1 MSNSWK
7 QYGGKYKSFKTF
19 SIGTVVADD
28 VLLRQKYSGEFQIL
42 GSISV
47 SENVGA
53 KGLQIIDNG
62 DNDLINLTLDPI
74 LGTNGNLHITTPMR
88 FGMNANENGA
98 KNGIQAESISTD
110 FIQGSASGI
119 GINTTDASGSFHIM
133 GRPGGVH
140 DLVVSSMDASSS
152 TVLTRNRDN
161 KGIRAVAKESGAL
174 SIEFYGNDITN
185 LQQGS
190 QAAIQFSDGKL
201 AFNTDELG
209 FGDANQQ
216 KFLRF
221 AYDALG
227 DNYNVFS
234 GTSLNLASAKNE
246 FSNTLIKVAAE
257 DNTGL
262 AIAGGAFPLN
272 PTVDKFGSI
281 GILNTN
287 SKFDTALTIVSDNT
301 VRDINLGYVPN
312 KRVKVG
318 VNTVNPDDGYTFNV
332 NGKMKIEN
340 SEINEIIFIEAAPI
354 RIIQDFNPAAVTQ
367 GTTKLKYFTGTA
379 TGFPSTIRQTDPI
392 SYNYDIY
399 DNSNNGLG
407 NWSKIDLGF
416 DAKGRFR
423 LGATPAVSSIL
434 HYVRLDVTPN
444 INSVFR
450 VVAADD
456 STIRF
461 NRGIDSTF
469 ESRLKIIGKQT
480 WANNA
485 TLSTTDT
492 DEDGNFI
499 VIKQAGVSSRY
510 FGDSNLGEGRTHFK
524 YAEVIMR
531 PDNYLII
538 ILQEID
544 GFTFMLDFGR
554 SYGNPDTTSSDGTSR
569 GSQIY
574 GANVPPGTVTDIIGT
589 PATNIANKRK
599 TNVLFGGNEGN
610 EQFSIPYFDISL
622 AIVDIDLS
630 HNQPNDSI
638 HHTFDVV
645 DNSGHYL
652 YVLGTSGFLK
662 FKNSYSIPVI
672 PSGENE
678 FKIGNESQSTIGL
691 LNDQTVQLSDQH
703 LLTNRYNNRIEIS
716 NKEHFNMSIYRDD
729 RNYMVAVGDNQ
740 ITYSLDGGG
749 SWNIILAKDIPD
761 ISLNID
767 KGIPAPKL
775 RGLEIVDDKE
785 IYIVGDGTIIYN
797 LDGSSNLSNLDSNG
811 QYSGWKSIP
820 EEFLN
825 ISGVGTALT
834 SQNSKLIDF
843 KKIDQDNYYVTR
855 YLQDF
860 SYNQTHRGEIVTI
873 HLYLPNWYNRETN
886 DVLDICGNVMISGN
900 LNFDYTS
907 KLSSNSNLITVA
919 NNTDLK
925 LENNLDVS
933 GIIHSRGVVYQF

>member
-1 MSNSWK
+1 MYIIMSNSWK

-47 SENVGA
+47 SESVAA

-216 KFLRF
+216 KFLRY

-312 KRVKVG
+312 KRVKLG

-379 TGFPSTIRQTDPI
+379 TGFPSTVRQTDPI

-399 DNSNNGLG
+399 DNNNNGLG
-407 NWSKIDLGF
+407 NWSKTDLGF

-469 ESRLKIIGKQT
+469 ESRLKITGKQS
-480 WANNA
+480 WVISEAI
-485 TLSTTDT
+485 STTET
-492 DEDGNFI
+492 DDEGNFI
-499 VIKQAGVSSRY
+499 VLKEAGDTSRY
-510 FGDSNLGEGRTHFK
+510 FRDSGAGEGRTHFK

-554 SYGNPDTTSSDGTSR
+554 SYGDQDFTTNEST
-569 GSQIY
+569 GSQVY
-574 GANVPPGTVTDIIGT
+574 GANVPEVIGSSTDGLS
-589 PATNIANKRK
+589 KR
-599 TNVLFGGNEGN
+599 TRNLLISNEN
-610 EQFSIPYFDISL
+610 EIEIPYFDISL

-638 HHTFDVV
+638 HHTFDVS
-645 DNSGHYL
+645 NNNGHYL

-662 FKNSYSIPVI
+662 FKNSYVP
-672 PSGENE
+672 ETA
-678 FKIGNESQSTIGL
+678 FAIGSEGKSTIGL
-691 LNDQTVQLSDQH
+691 LNDQNVQQSDQH

-716 NKEHFNMSIYRDD
+716 NKEHFDMSIYRDD
-729 RNYMVAVGDNQ
+729 PNYMVAVGDNQ

-797 LDGSSNLSNLDSNG
+797 LDGSNNLSNLDSNG

-873 HLYLPNWYNRETN
+873 HLYLPNWYNRESN

>member
-1 MSNSWK
+1 MYIIMSNSWK

-47 SENVGA
+47 SESVGA

-133 GRPGGVH
+133 GRPGAVH

-185 LQQGS
+185 LQQGA

-301 VRDINLGYVPN
+301 LRDSNLELGYVPN

-340 SEINEIIFIEAAPI
+340 SEINEITFIEAAPI
-354 RIIQDFNPAAVTQ
+354 RIIQDFNPAAAIR

-379 TGFPSTIRQTDPI
+379 TGFPSTVRQTDPI

-399 DNSNNGLG
+399 DNNNNGLG
-407 NWSKIDLGF
+407 NWSKTDLGF
-416 DAKGRFR
+416 GSTGGFR

-434 HYVRLDVTPN
+434 HYNNVLDN
-444 INSVFR
+444 NNAARVFR

-461 NRGIDSTF
+461 NRGTDPTF
-469 ESRLKIIGKQT
+469 EGKLSIT
-480 WANNA
+480 AKVAWA
-485 TLSTTDT
+485 
-492 DEDGNFI
+492 E
-499 VIKQAGVSSRY
+499 KQPGISSRY
-510 FGDSNLGEGRTHFK
+510 FGDINLLEDRTHFK

-538 ILQEID
+538 ILQEVD

-554 SYGNPDTTSSDGTSR
+554 SYGDQDFDSNEST
-569 GSQIY
+569 GSQVY
-574 GANVPPGTVTDIIGT
+574 GANVSQVQGSPTDTVPG
-589 PATNIANKRK
+589 K
-599 TNVLFGGNEGN
+599 TKNNLLISNNNEI
-610 EQFSIPYFDISL
+610 QIPYFDISL

-638 HHTFDVV
+638 HHTFDV
-645 DNSGHYL
+645 NNNNGHYL

-662 FKNSYSIPVI
+662 FKNSYVP
-672 PSGENE
+672 ETA
-678 FKIGNESQSTIGL
+678 FAIGSEGKSTIGL
-691 LNDQTVQLSDQH
+691 LNDQNIGVDLP
-703 LLTNRYNNRIEIS
+703 TNTYNNRIEIS
-716 NKEHFNMSIYRDD
+716 NKEHFDMSIYRDD
-729 RNYMVAVGDNQ
+729 PNYMVAVGDNQ

-749 SWNIILAKDIPD
+749 SWNIIPAKDIPD

-797 LDGSSNLSNLDSNG
+797 LDGSNNLSNLDSNG

-820 EEFLN
+820 QEFLN

>member
-1 MSNSWK
+1 MYIIMSNSWK

-42 GSISV
+42 GSIKV
-47 SENVGA
+47 SENVAA

-133 GRPGGVH
+133 GRPGAVH

-185 LQQGS
+185 LQQGA

-301 VRDINLGYVPN
+301 LRDINLGYVPN

-340 SEINEIIFIEAAPI
+340 SEINEITFIEAAPI

-399 DNSNNGLG
+399 DNNNNGLG
-407 NWSKIDLGF
+407 DWNKTDLRFGST
-416 DAKGRFR
+416 GGFR

-434 HYVRLDVTPN
+434 HYNNVLDN
-444 INSVFR
+444 NNAVFR

-461 NRGIDSTF
+461 NRGTDSTF
-469 ESRLKIIGKQT
+469 EGKLSITGKVT
-480 WANNA
+480 WAESSESN
-485 TLSTTDT
+485 
-492 DEDGNFI
+492 GQ
-499 VIKQAGVSSRY
+499 VVKQPGESSRY
-510 FGDSNLGEGRTHFK
+510 FGDINLLEDRTHFK

-538 ILQEID
+538 ILQEVD

-554 SYGNPDTTSSDGTSR
+554 SYGDQIFNSNQST
-569 GSQIY
+569 GSQVY
-574 GANVPPGTVTDIIGT
+574 GANVPQGTNSPTDGST
-589 PATNIANKRK
+589 KREK
-599 TNVLFGGNEGN
+599 NLLISNENVIE
-610 EQFSIPYFDISL
+610 IPYFDISL

-638 HHTFDVV
+638 HHTFDVS
-645 DNSGHYL
+645 NNNGHYL

-662 FKNSYSIPVI
+662 FKNSYVAET
-672 PSGENE
+672 G
-678 FKIGNESQSTIGL
+678 FAIGSEGKSTIGL
-691 LNDQTVQLSDQH
+691 LNDQNIGVDLP
-703 LLTNRYNNRIEIS
+703 TNTYNNRIEIS
-716 NKEHFNMSIYRDD
+716 NKEHFDMSIYRDD
-729 RNYMVAVGDNQ
+729 PNYMVAVGDNQ

-749 SWNIILAKDIPD
+749 SWNSIPAKDIPD

-797 LDGSSNLSNLDSNG
+797 LDGSNNLSNLDSNG

-843 KKIDQDNYYVTR
+843 KKIDLDNYYVTR

-873 HLYLPNWYNRETN
+873 HLYLPNWYNRESN

>member
-47 SENVGA
+47 SENVGS

-62 DNDLINLTLDPI
+62 DNDLIKLTLDTI
-74 LGTNGNLHITTPMR
+74 NNGGTNGNLHITTPMH
-88 FGMNANENGA
+88 FGMNANENNA
-98 KNGIQAESISTD
+98 KNGIQIESISTD

-133 GRPGGVH
+133 GRPGAVH

-340 SEINEIIFIEAAPI
+340 SEINEITFVEAAPI
-354 RIIQDFNPAAVTQ
+354 RIIQDFNPAAATQ

-379 TGFPSTIRQTDPI
+379 TGFPSTVRQTDPV

-407 NWSKIDLGF
+407 DWNKTDLGF

-434 HYVRLDVTPN
+434 YYVNVLN
-444 INSVFR
+444 NNNNNSVFR

-461 NRGIDSTF
+461 NRGTDSTF
-469 ESRLKIIGKQT
+469 EGKLSIT
-480 WANNA
+480 NKDDWANNP
-485 TLSTTDT
+485 TYSTTDT
-492 DEDGNFI
+492 DE
-499 VIKQAGVSSRY
+499 VIKKAGISSRY
-510 FGDSNLGEGRTHFK
+510 FKDDGNLQEGRTHFK

-554 SYGNPDTTSSDGTSR
+554 SYGDQVFASSQST
-569 GSQIY
+569 GSQVY
-574 GANVPPGTVTDIIGT
+574 GANVPEGTDS
-589 PATNIANKRK
+589 PTNGSIKRQ
-599 TNVLFGGNEGN
+599 NNLLISNNNEI
-610 EQFSIPYFDISL
+610 QIPYFDISL

-652 YVLGTSGFLK
+652 YVLGTNGFLK

-672 PSGENE
+672 PSGETE

-691 LNDQTVQLSDQH
+691 LNDQNVQQSDQH

-716 NKEHFNMSIYRDD
+716 NKEHFDMSIYRDD

-873 HLYLPNWYNRETN
+873 HLYLPNWYNRESN

>member
-42 GSISV
+42 GSIKV
-47 SENVGA
+47 SENVAA

-133 GRPGGVH
+133 GRPGAVH

-185 LQQGS
+185 LQQGA

-301 VRDINLGYVPN
+301 LRDINLGYVPN

-340 SEINEIIFIEAAPI
+340 SEINEITFIEAAPI
-354 RIIQDFNPAAVTQ
+354 RIIQDFNPAAATQ

-379 TGFPSTIRQTDPI
+379 TGFPSTVRQTDPI

-399 DNSNNGLG
+399 DNNNNGLG
-407 NWSKIDLGF
+407 DWNKTDLRFGST
-416 DAKGRFR
+416 GGFR

-434 HYVRLDVTPN
+434 HYNNVLDN
-444 INSVFR
+444 NNAVFR

-461 NRGIDSTF
+461 NRGTDSTF
-469 ESRLKIIGKQT
+469 EGKLSITGKVT
-480 WANNA
+480 WAESSESN
-485 TLSTTDT
+485 
-492 DEDGNFI
+492 GQ
-499 VIKQAGVSSRY
+499 VVKQPGESSRY
-510 FGDSNLGEGRTHFK
+510 FGDINLLEDRTHFK

-538 ILQEID
+538 ILQEVD

-554 SYGNPDTTSSDGTSR
+554 SYGDQIFNSNQST
-569 GSQIY
+569 GSQVY
-574 GANVPPGTVTDIIGT
+574 GANVPQGTNSPTDGST
-589 PATNIANKRK
+589 KREK
-599 TNVLFGGNEGN
+599 NLLISNENVIE
-610 EQFSIPYFDISL
+610 IPYFDISL

-638 HHTFDVV
+638 HHTFDVS
-645 DNSGHYL
+645 NNNGHYL

-662 FKNSYSIPVI
+662 FKNSYVAET
-672 PSGENE
+672 G
-678 FKIGNESQSTIGL
+678 FAIGSEGKSTIGL
-691 LNDQTVQLSDQH
+691 LNDQNIGVDLP
-703 LLTNRYNNRIEIS
+703 TNTYNNRIEIS
-716 NKEHFNMSIYRDD
+716 NKEHFDMSIYRDD
-729 RNYMVAVGDNQ
+729 PNYMVAVGDNQ

-749 SWNIILAKDIPD
+749 SWNSIPAKDIPD

-797 LDGSSNLSNLDSNG
+797 LDGSNNLSNLDSNG

-843 KKIDQDNYYVTR
+843 KKIDLDNYYVTR

-873 HLYLPNWYNRETN
+873 HLYLPNWYNRESN

>member
-1 MSNSWK
+1 MYNSCK
-7 QYGGKYKSFKTF
+7 QYGGQYKSFKTF

-42 GSISV
+42 GSIKV
-47 SENVGA
+47 SENVAA

-133 GRPGGVH
+133 GRPGAVH

-185 LQQGS
+185 LQQGA

-301 VRDINLGYVPN
+301 LRDINLGYVPN

-340 SEINEIIFIEAAPI
+340 SEINEITFIEAAPI

-399 DNSNNGLG
+399 DNNNNGLG
-407 NWSKIDLGF
+407 DWNKTDLRFGST
-416 DAKGRFR
+416 GGFR

-434 HYVRLDVTPN
+434 HYNNVLDN
-444 INSVFR
+444 NNAVFR

-461 NRGIDSTF
+461 NRGTDSTF
-469 ESRLKIIGKQT
+469 EGKLSITGKVT
-480 WANNA
+480 WAESSESN
-485 TLSTTDT
+485 
-492 DEDGNFI
+492 GQ
-499 VIKQAGVSSRY
+499 VVKQPGESSRY
-510 FGDSNLGEGRTHFK
+510 FGDINLLEDRTHFK

-538 ILQEID
+538 ILQEVD

-554 SYGNPDTTSSDGTSR
+554 SYGDQIFNSNQST
-569 GSQIY
+569 GSQVY
-574 GANVPPGTVTDIIGT
+574 GANVPQGTNSPTDGST
-589 PATNIANKRK
+589 KREK
-599 TNVLFGGNEGN
+599 NLLISNENVIE
-610 EQFSIPYFDISL
+610 IPYFDISL

-638 HHTFDVV
+638 HHTFDVS
-645 DNSGHYL
+645 NNNGHYL

-662 FKNSYSIPVI
+662 FKNSYVAET
-672 PSGENE
+672 G
-678 FKIGNESQSTIGL
+678 FAIGSEGKSTIGL
-691 LNDQTVQLSDQH
+691 LNDQNIGVDLP
-703 LLTNRYNNRIEIS
+703 TNRYNNRIEIS

-729 RNYMVAVGDNQ
+729 PNYMVAVGDNQ

-749 SWNIILAKDIPD
+749 SWNSIPAKDIPD

-797 LDGSSNLSNLDSNG
+797 LDGSNNLSNLDSNG

-843 KKIDQDNYYVTR
+843 KKIDLDNYYVTR

-873 HLYLPNWYNRETN
+873 HLYLPNWYNRESN

>member
-42 GSISV
+42 GSIKV
-47 SENVGA
+47 SENVAA

-133 GRPGGVH
+133 GRPGAVH

-185 LQQGS
+185 LQQGA

-301 VRDINLGYVPN
+301 LRDINLGYVPN

-340 SEINEIIFIEAAPI
+340 SEINEITFIEAAPI

-399 DNSNNGLG
+399 DNNNNGLG
-407 NWSKIDLGF
+407 DWNKTDLRFGST
-416 DAKGRFR
+416 GGFR

-434 HYVRLDVTPN
+434 HYNNVLDN
-444 INSVFR
+444 NNAVFR

-461 NRGIDSTF
+461 NRGTDSTF
-469 ESRLKIIGKQT
+469 EGKLSITGKVT
-480 WANNA
+480 WAESSESN
-485 TLSTTDT
+485 
-492 DEDGNFI
+492 GQ
-499 VIKQAGVSSRY
+499 VVKQPGESSRY
-510 FGDSNLGEGRTHFK
+510 FGDINLLEDRTHFK

-538 ILQEID
+538 ILQEVD

-554 SYGNPDTTSSDGTSR
+554 SYGDQIFNSNQST
-569 GSQIY
+569 GSQVY
-574 GANVPPGTVTDIIGT
+574 GANVPQGTNSPTDGST
-589 PATNIANKRK
+589 KREK
-599 TNVLFGGNEGN
+599 NLLISNENVIE
-610 EQFSIPYFDISL
+610 IPYFDISL

-638 HHTFDVV
+638 HHTFDVS
-645 DNSGHYL
+645 NNNGHYL

-662 FKNSYSIPVI
+662 FKNSYVAET
-672 PSGENE
+672 G
-678 FKIGNESQSTIGL
+678 FAIGSEGKSTIGL
-691 LNDQTVQLSDQH
+691 LNDQNIGVDLP
-703 LLTNRYNNRIEIS
+703 TNRYNNRIEIS

-729 RNYMVAVGDNQ
+729 PNYMVAVGDNQ

-749 SWNIILAKDIPD
+749 SWNSIPAKDIPD

-797 LDGSSNLSNLDSNG
+797 LDGSNNLSNLDSNG

-843 KKIDQDNYYVTR
+843 KKIDLDNYYVTR

-873 HLYLPNWYNRETN
+873 HLYLPNWYNRESN

>member
-1 MSNSWK
+1 MYIIMSNSWK

-42 GSISV
+42 GSIKV
-47 SENVGA
+47 SENVAA

-133 GRPGGVH
+133 GRPGAVH

-185 LQQGS
+185 LQQGA

-301 VRDINLGYVPN
+301 LRDINLGYVPN

-340 SEINEIIFIEAAPI
+340 SEINEITFIEAAPI

-399 DNSNNGLG
+399 DNNNNGLG
-407 NWSKIDLGF
+407 DWNKTDLRFGST
-416 DAKGRFR
+416 GGFR

-434 HYVRLDVTPN
+434 HYNNVLDN
-444 INSVFR
+444 NNAVFR

-461 NRGIDSTF
+461 NRGTDSTF
-469 ESRLKIIGKQT
+469 EGKLSITGKVT
-480 WANNA
+480 WAESSESN
-485 TLSTTDT
+485 
-492 DEDGNFI
+492 GQ
-499 VIKQAGVSSRY
+499 VVKQPGESSRY
-510 FGDSNLGEGRTHFK
+510 FGDINLLEDRTHFK

-538 ILQEID
+538 ILQEVD

-554 SYGNPDTTSSDGTSR
+554 SYGDQIFNSNQST
-569 GSQIY
+569 GSQVY
-574 GANVPPGTVTDIIGT
+574 GANVPQGTNSPTDGST
-589 PATNIANKRK
+589 KREK
-599 TNVLFGGNEGN
+599 NLLISNENVIE
-610 EQFSIPYFDISL
+610 IPYFDISL

-638 HHTFDVV
+638 HHTFDVS
-645 DNSGHYL
+645 NNNGHYL

-662 FKNSYSIPVI
+662 FKNSYVAET
-672 PSGENE
+672 G
-678 FKIGNESQSTIGL
+678 FAIGSEGKSTIGL
-691 LNDQTVQLSDQH
+691 LNDQNIGVDLP
-703 LLTNRYNNRIEIS
+703 TNRYNNRIEIS

-729 RNYMVAVGDNQ
+729 PNYMVAVGDNQ

-749 SWNIILAKDIPD
+749 SWNSIPAKDIPD

-797 LDGSSNLSNLDSNG
+797 LDGSNNLSNLDSNG

-843 KKIDQDNYYVTR
+843 KKIDLDNYYVTR

-873 HLYLPNWYNRETN
+873 HLYLPNWYNRESN

>member
-1 MSNSWK
+1 MYIIMSNSWK

-42 GSISV
+42 GSIKV
-47 SENVGA
+47 SENVAA

-133 GRPGGVH
+133 GRPGAVH

-185 LQQGS
+185 LQQGA

-301 VRDINLGYVPN
+301 LRDINLGYVPN

-340 SEINEIIFIEAAPI
+340 SEINEITFIEAAPI

-379 TGFPSTIRQTDPI
+379 TGFPSTVRQTDPI

-399 DNSNNGLG
+399 DNNNNGLG
-407 NWSKIDLGF
+407 DWNKTDLRFGST
-416 DAKGRFR
+416 GGFR

-434 HYVRLDVTPN
+434 HYNNVLDN
-444 INSVFR
+444 NNAVFR

-461 NRGIDSTF
+461 NRGTDSTF
-469 ESRLKIIGKQT
+469 EGKLSITGKVT
-480 WANNA
+480 WAESSESN
-485 TLSTTDT
+485 
-492 DEDGNFI
+492 GQ
-499 VIKQAGVSSRY
+499 VVKQPGESSRY
-510 FGDSNLGEGRTHFK
+510 FGDINLLEDRTHFK

-554 SYGNPDTTSSDGTSR
+554 SYGDQIFNSNQST
-569 GSQIY
+569 GSQVY
-574 GANVPPGTVTDIIGT
+574 GANVPQGTNSPTDGST
-589 PATNIANKRK
+589 KREK
-599 TNVLFGGNEGN
+599 NLLISNENVIE
-610 EQFSIPYFDISL
+610 IPYFDISL

-638 HHTFDVV
+638 HHTFDVS
-645 DNSGHYL
+645 NNNGHYL

-662 FKNSYSIPVI
+662 FKNSYVAET
-672 PSGENE
+672 G
-678 FKIGNESQSTIGL
+678 FAIGSEGKSTIGL
-691 LNDQTVQLSDQH
+691 LNDQNIGVDLP
-703 LLTNRYNNRIEIS
+703 TNRYNNRIEIS

-729 RNYMVAVGDNQ
+729 PNYMVAVGDNQ

-749 SWNIILAKDIPD
+749 SWNSIPAKDIPD

-797 LDGSSNLSNLDSNG
+797 LDGSNNLSNLDSNG

-843 KKIDQDNYYVTR
+843 KKIDLDNYYVTR